1 MFSLSAFFACVS
13 RARPCRGTIFL
24 ACALAA
30 PVWAQVALPPAAAQP
45 RTVDLPQVLQA
56 ARSNIDVSIARRL
69 QEAAQADV
77 RAADHAPAPVLSA
90 RASSIDLDRGV
101 GAGGLLT
108 RKPIE
113 KNLGLDWTLE
123 RGNKRALRTQSARQ
137 AAEAA
142 GLDVQDTAI
151 AQQVA
156 AASVFYDLLA
166 AQDKLVQLDELARAA
181 SQLATAAQRRL
192 RAGDVSQ
199 QEALRTEIEAA
210 RAQAEQRAVQAERE
224 RAALALAQITGL
236 SVPLVARADW
246 PALEAATAQAAEL
259 EQRPDMRAAQ
269 RRVEAARSAFDNA
282 LALRRNDL
290 TVGTGM
296 SHQSGT
302 SRAMLELR
310 MQMPLAGVL
319 GNYAYEGEIQRAQAQ
334 LDQASDELERIRRQ
348 AAAEQAKL
356 AEDLQ
361 SAAMRAQRF
370 DADIVPR
377 ARRVAEMSEL
387 AYGRGALALTELVD
401 ARRTLRAV
409 LLDQL
414 AARADHARALAAWQL
429 RAVSAQP

>member
-1 MFSLSAFFACVS
+1 MFSLSAFFASVS
-13 RARPCRGTIFL
+13 CTWSRRGAFFL
-24 ACALAA
+24 TCALAA
-30 PVWAQVALPPAAAQP
+30 PAWAQVAIPPAAALP
-45 RTVDLPQVLQA
+45 RAVDLLQVLQA
-56 ARSNIDVSIARRL
+56 ARTNIDVSIARRQ

-77 RAADHAPAPVLSA
+77 RAVDHAPVPVLSA

-101 GAGGLLT
+101 GAGGLFT

-151 AQQVA
+151 AQQLVA
-156 AASVFYDLLA
+156 ASAFYDLLA
-166 AQDKLVQLDELARAA
+166 AQDKLVQLDALSRSAAELAAVG
-181 SQLATAAQRRL
+181 QQRL

-210 RAQAEQRAVQAERE
+210 RAQAEQRAAQAERE
-224 RAALALAQITGL
+224 RATVALAQVTGL

-246 PALEAATAQAAEL
+246 PSPEAVTAQAAGL
-259 EQRPDMRAAQ
+259 DQRPDVRAAQ
-269 RRVEAARSAFDNA
+269 RRVEAARAALDNA
-282 LALRRNDL
+282 MALRRNDITL
-290 TVGTGM
+290 GTGM
-296 SHQSGT
+296 SHQPGA
-302 SRAMLELR
+302 SRALLELR

-334 LDQASDELERIRRQ
+334 LDQATDELERIRRQ
-348 AAAEQAKL
+348 AAAEQARL
-356 AEDLQ
+356 AEDLS
-361 SAAMRAQRF
+361 SAATRAQRLA
-370 DADIVPR
+370 ADIVPR

-414 AARADHARALAAWQL
+414 AARAEHARALAAWQL
-429 RAVSAQP
+429 RAASVQP